1 MNNELEME
9 MNVMNNDAV
18 EEMDIP
24 LLINFNRE
32 YYTNIYNEVR
42 REYDGYSVNQYIKI
56 AIYLIYMKDPEIFNT
71 NRLEIIKRLKIMRG
85 YIKHKVNYR
94 YDYMKYRE
102 VKNVDKEILKE
113 TLYKNVLVTS
123 ERTKYND
130 FDIFSKSLERKKIIN
145 ETYKEIT
152 NIYKVE
158 KEIEELKKENR
169 LISISNEIEMI
180 GMQNVK
186 INKISKN
193 NIIDIK
199 YKAKESDNLYRNCIN
214 MLKKTEKIKNNY
226 EKILYYKMNEDGR
239 EIKRNHCKNTIILN
253 VELIVKRLNKDIINI
268 IRSFVG
274 EEIIENMRILDIQK
288 KYFKNPKEAL
298 KVMLYKWKREHLYNY
313 IKNHYY
319 MMFSFDN
326 IESNIFEYNRGD
338 FMEYYYF
345 REIEE
350 LYYIDSVPLL
360 NNNDNNLNERYINDV
375 LNINNIAE
383 YYDFQKEVF
392 IISKIITNEN

>member
-9 MNVMNNDAV
+9 MNELEENDLF
-18 EEMDIP
+18 EDIP
-24 LLINFNRE
+24 ELINLNRE
-32 YYTNIYNEVR
+32 YYTNVYNEVI
-42 REYDGYSVNQYIKI
+42 REEDAYSVKQYIKI
-56 AIYLIYMKDPEIFNT
+56 AIYLIFMKDPEIFNT

-85 YIKHKVNYR
+85 YIEHKVY
-94 YDYMKYRE
+94 YSYGYHSKYRE

-113 TLYKNVLVTS
+113 TLFKNRLVTS
-123 ERTKYND
+123 AERTKYND
-130 FDIFSKSLERKKIIN
+130 FDIFSKSLEKKIIN

-186 INKISKN
+186 INKISQN

-226 EKILYYKMNEDGR
+226 EKILYYKINEDAR

-253 VELIVKRLNKDIINI
+253 VDLIVKRLNKDIINI

-274 EEIIENMRILDIQK
+274 EEIIENMRKLDIQK
-288 KYFKNPKEAL
+288 KYFKNPKETL
-298 KVMLYKWKREHLYNY
+298 KKMLYKWKREHLYNY

-350 LYYIDSVPLL
+350 LYYIDSVQLL
-360 NNNDNNLNERYINDV
+360 NNNNLKKQYINDV

-383 YYDFQKEVF
+383 YYHFQKEVF